1 MLYIVRR
8 TQLYLDDD
16 LWTALHARAQSQHTT
31 ISELVR
37 QALRERYPGNLEER
51 RRAMVAFIGSHK
63 RKGDTKDA
71 VTIVRDLRRGHR
83 LKELDR
89 K

>member
-1 MLYIVRR
+1 VRR

-16 LWTALHARAQSQHTT
+16 MWTALHARAKSQHTT

-37 QALRERYPGNLEER
+37 QAIRERYPGNLEER
-51 RRAMVAFIGSHK
+51 RKAMLALIGSRK
-63 RKGDTKDA
+63 RNGDTKDA
-71 VTIVRDLRRGHR
+71 VAIVRELRLGHR
-83 LKELDR
+83 LKDLVR

>member
-1 MLYIVRR
+1 VRR

-37 QALRERYPGNLEER
+37 QAIRERYPGNLEER
-51 RRAMVAFIGSHK
+51 RKAMVAFIGSRK
-63 RKGDTKDA
+63 RTGDKKDA
-71 VTIVRDLRRGHR
+71 VTIVRELRRGHR
-83 LKELDR
+83 LKDLDR